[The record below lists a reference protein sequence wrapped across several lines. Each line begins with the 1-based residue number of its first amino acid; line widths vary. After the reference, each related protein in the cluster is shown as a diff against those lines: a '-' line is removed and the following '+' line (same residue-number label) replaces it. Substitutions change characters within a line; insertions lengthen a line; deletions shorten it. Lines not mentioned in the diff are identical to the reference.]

1 MQPLR
6 PGRKKNQEN
15 LPLARSD
22 ISRRERYTE
31 ILRLR
36 ELGHTYQQIASVL
49 NVSKRTISIVLNGEI
64 ENLCRDSRK
73 SILDPYL
80 NKIAEGIQAG
90 KTVMMIYDDLGRPG
104 SRTNFYSYA
113 QGLAERLGLSLVKSK
128 RTPKIPGDGGTPVQA
143 FEYLKRNHIFHC
155 LWDEKAFSDEQRR
168 YLEENHPVVMEL
180 QKRIR
185 EFRLIF
191 EQQNPCMLRL
201 FIESCSQSEHSRI
214 ANFAKGLRQDFDA
227 VDFAVSSAKSNAFV
241 EGSNNKIKMVK
252 RVMYGRCGIKLLKA
266 KLAGM
271 RLVPFTA

>member
-1 MQPLR
+1 M
-6 PGRKKNQEN
+6 
-15 LPLARSD
+15 PLARSD
-22 ISRRERYTE
+22 ISRWERYTE

-49 NVSKRTISIVLNGEI
+49 NVSKRTISIVLNGDI
-64 ENLCRDSRK
+64 EHLCRDSRK

-90 KTVMMIYDDLGRPG
+90 KTVMMIYSDLGCPG
-104 SRTNFYSYA
+104 SRTNFYNYT
-113 QGLAERLGLSLVKSK
+113 QGLAERLGLSLAKSK
-128 RTPKIPGDGGTPVQA
+128 HTLKLQADEAAHVQT
-143 FEYLKRNHIFHC
+143 FEYLKRSRIFHC

-185 EFRLIF
+185 EFRMIF
-191 EQQNPCMLRL
+191 EHQNPCMLRL
-201 FIESCSQSEHSRI
+201 FIENCLQSEHPRI

-227 VDFAVSSAKSNAFV
+227 VDFAVSSTKSNTFV

-252 RVMYGRCGIKLLKA
+252 RVMYGRCGIRLLKA